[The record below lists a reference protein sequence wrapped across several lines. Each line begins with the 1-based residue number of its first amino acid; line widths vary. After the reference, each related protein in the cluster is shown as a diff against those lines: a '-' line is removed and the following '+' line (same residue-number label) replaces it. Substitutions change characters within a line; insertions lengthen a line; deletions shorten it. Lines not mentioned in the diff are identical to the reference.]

1 RDLASYLEEA
11 QARIDKE
18 VKFDPQKHRLE
29 WAGQFE
35 NQRRAQERLTVILG
49 VVLLAM
55 GTVLFLQ
62 FGKMRQTLLILG
74 VVPLATLGGLI
85 AIH

>member
-1 RDLASYLEEA
+1 QITVRIDNRDRDLASYLEEA

-62 FGKMRQTLLILG
+62 FGKMRQTLLIL
-74 VVPLATLGGLI
+74 
-85 AIH
+85 